1 MSAMNVCV
9 SEVIQGAYGG
19 LAPVVEEV
27 SMLETNILTVE
38 GLVPAFNASIT
49 VTELLT
55 KTLENAAKELAARCI
70 RECASKYGFVAE
82 DEIRALGLENLN
94 LIKKK
99 MTKKSGSKKAVIA
112 VQKKEKKSVF
122 PMPFEKSSVVE
133 TNCQGLSFNRG
144 LFTQCSKEKMEN
156 SSFCKGCQTEA
167 DKNSSGCPDCGTVAC
182 RLATDLYSFKDPK
195 GRSPVSYVK
204 LLEKLKLSVEDALTE
219 AGNKNI
225 ELSNDHFTVVEKSS
239 KGRPKKTAK
248 PVESSDNAGDLF
260 AKLAAE
266 HEEDMFEMDDL
277 DKDNSSKDNSS
288 KDNSSK
294 ASNKAKLSD
303 EEKALKKAALE
314 EERAAKKLLA
324 QQQREAAIALEKE
337 AKKVERDTKAAL
349 EKEAKKVERETKAA
363 EEKAARETK
372 AAEEKAARE
381 TKAAEEKAARET
393 KVAEE
398 KAAREAKRLLEKELK
413 KELKKES
420 KKAASPKT
428 TPVVVVAP
436 VSPPVKKVCVTRMA
450 FEGTQYLKSE
460 NNILYNPETREEVG
474 IWDPETKTIKE
485 LPEEEES
492 DEEEEEE
499 GYETN

>member
-1 MSAMNVCV
+1 MSAMNVNV
-9 SEVIQGAYGG
+9 SHA
-19 LAPVVEEV
+19 VEEV
-27 SMLETNILTVE
+27 SGVIAPV
-38 GLVPAFNASIT
+38 AFNASIT

-55 KTLENAAKELAARCI
+55 KTLENCAKELAARCI
-70 RECASKYGFVAE
+70 RECAAKYGFEAE
-82 DEIRALGLENLN
+82 EAIRALGLENLN

-99 MTKKSGSKKAVIA
+99 MTKKSGSKKPAIA
-112 VQKKEKKSVF
+112 AEKKEKKSVF
-122 PMPFEKSSVVE
+122 PMPFEGSSVVE

-144 LFTQCSKEKMEN
+144 LFTQCSKEKMES

-167 DKNSSGCPDCGTVAC
+167 DKNASGCPDCGTVAS

-248 PVESSDNAGDLF
+248 QVESSDNAGDLF
-260 AKLAAE
+260 AKLTAE
-266 HEEDMFEMDDL
+266 HEEEDMFVIEDASP
-277 DKDNSSKDNSS
+277 KNASPKNASPKNASP
-288 KDNSSK
+288 K

-314 EERAAKKLLA
+314 EERAANKLE
-324 QQQREAAIALEKE
+324 REAAI
-337 AKKVERDTKAAL
+337 AL

-363 EEKAARETK
+363 EEKAARE
-372 AAEEKAARE
+372 A
-381 TKAAEEKAARET
+381 

-398 KAAREAKRLLEKELK
+398 KAAREAKVAEEKAAREAKHALEKAAREAKRLLDKELK
-413 KELKKES
+413 KDS
-420 KKAASPKT
+420 KKTSSPKT

-436 VSPPVKKVCVTRMA
+436 VSPPVKKVGVTVTRMS
-450 FEGTQYLKSE
+450 FDGKQYLKSE
-460 NNILYNPETREEVG
+460 NNMLYNPETREEVG
-474 IWDPETKTIKE
+474 IWDPKTKTINE
-485 LPEEEES
+485 LPEDEDEDEE
-492 DEEEEEE
+492 DGEEEEE

>member
-27 SMLETNILTVE
+27 SG
-38 GLVPAFNASIT
+38 GLAPVAFNASIT

-70 RECASKYGFVAE
+70 RECASKYGFVAD

-99 MTKKSGSKKAVIA
+99 MTKKSGSKKAAIA

-122 PMPFEKSSVVE
+122 PMPFERSSVVE

-239 KGRPKKTAK
+239 KGRPKKSAK

-260 AKLAAE
+260 AKLTAE
-266 HEEDMFEMDDL
+266 HEEEDMFEMDDL
-277 DKDNSSKDNSS
+277 DKNDSDKND
-288 KDNSSK
+288 SSK

-337 AKKVERDTKAAL
+337 AKKLERDTKAAL

-474 IWDPETKTIKE
+474 LWDPETKTIKE
-485 LPEEEES
+485 LPEDEES

>member
-9 SEVIQGAYGG
+9 SQ
-19 LAPVVEEV
+19 VVEEV

-38 GLVPAFNASIT
+38 GVQVPAFNASIT

-70 RECASKYGFVAE
+70 RECAAKYGFEAE
-82 DEIRALGLENLN
+82 VEIRALGLENLN

-122 PMPFEKSSVVE
+122 PMPFEGSSVVE

-260 AKLAAE
+260 AKLTAE
-266 HEEDMFEMDDL
+266 HEEEDMFEMDDL
-277 DKDNSSKDNSS
+277 DKNDSDKND
-288 KDNSSK
+288 SSK

-337 AKKVERDTKAAL
+337 AKKLERETKAAL
-349 EKEAKKVERETKAA
+349 EKEAKKLE
-363 EEKAARETK
+363 RETK

-474 IWDPETKTIKE
+474 LWDPETKTIKE
-485 LPEEEES
+485 LPEDEES

>member
-1 MSAMNVCV
+1 MSAMNVNV
-9 SEVIQGAYGG
+9 SQ
-19 LAPVVEEV
+19 VVEEV
-27 SMLETNILTVE
+27 SGVIAPV
-38 GLVPAFNASIT
+38 AFNASIT

-70 RECASKYGFVAE
+70 RECAKKYGFVAE

-219 AGNKNI
+219 AGNKHI

-239 KGRPKKTAK
+239 KGRPKKSAK

-260 AKLAAE
+260 AKLTAE
-266 HEEDMFEMDDL
+266 HEEEDMFEIADD
-277 DKDNSSKDNSS
+277 SSE
-288 KDNSSK
+288 SK

-337 AKKVERDTKAAL
+337 AKKVERETKAAL
-349 EKEAKKVERETKAA
+349 EKEAKKIERETKAA
-363 EEKAARETK
+363 L
-372 AAEEKAARE
+372 EKAARE

-413 KELKKES
+413 KGS

-436 VSPPVKKVCVTRMA
+436 VSPPVKKVGVTRMA
-450 FEGTQYLKSE
+450 FGGIQYLKSE
-460 NNILYNPETREEVG
+460 NNMLYNPETKEEVG

-485 LPEEEES
+485 LPEDEES

>member
-27 SMLETNILTVE
+27 SGVI
-38 GLVPAFNASIT
+38 VPVAFNASIT

-82 DEIRALGLENLN
+82 EAIRALGLENLN

-99 MTKKSGSKKAVIA
+99 MTKKSGSKKPVIA

-239 KGRPKKTAK
+239 KGRPKKSAK

-260 AKLAAE
+260 AKLTAE

-277 DKDNSSKDNSS
+277 DKNDSSKDNSS

-337 AKKVERDTKAAL
+337 AKKLERDTKAAL

-436 VSPPVKKVCVTRMA
+436 VSPPVKKVCVTRIA
-450 FEGTQYLKSE
+450 IEGTQYLKSE

>member
-1 MSAMNVCV
+1 
-9 SEVIQGAYGG
+9 
-19 LAPVVEEV
+19 
-27 SMLETNILTVE
+27 
-38 GLVPAFNASIT
+38 
-49 VTELLT
+49 
-55 KTLENAAKELAARCI
+55 LENAAKELAARCI
-70 RECASKYGFVAE
+70 RECAAKYGFVAE
-82 DEIRALGLENLN
+82 EAIRALGLENLN

-122 PMPFEKSSVVE
+122 PMPFEGSSVVE

-239 KGRPKKTAK
+239 KGRPKKSAK

-260 AKLAAE
+260 AKLTAE
-266 HEEDMFEMDDL
+266 HEEEDMFEMDDL
-277 DKDNSSKDNSS
+277 DKNDSSK
-288 KDNSSK
+288 SK

-337 AKKVERDTKAAL
+337 AKKVERETKAAL
-349 EKEAKKVERETKAA
+349 EKEAKKIE
-363 EEKAARETK
+363 RETK

-436 VSPPVKKVCVTRMA
+436 VSPPVKKVGVTRMA
-450 FEGTQYLKSE
+450 FGGIQYLKSE
-460 NNILYNPETREEVG
+460 NNMLYNPETKEEVG

>member
-1 MSAMNVCV
+1 
-9 SEVIQGAYGG
+9 
-19 LAPVVEEV
+19 
-27 SMLETNILTVE
+27 
-38 GLVPAFNASIT
+38 
-49 VTELLT
+49 
-55 KTLENAAKELAARCI
+55 
-70 RECASKYGFVAE
+70 
-82 DEIRALGLENLN
+82 
-94 LIKKK
+94 
-99 MTKKSGSKKAVIA
+99 
-112 VQKKEKKSVF
+112 
-122 PMPFEKSSVVE
+122 MPFEGSSVVE

-182 RLATDLYSFKDPK
+182 RLATNLYSFKDPK

-260 AKLAAE
+260 AKLTAE

-277 DKDNSSKDNSS
+277 DKDDSSKDNSS

-349 EKEAKKVERETKAA
+349 EKEAKKVERD
-363 EEKAARETK
+363 TK

-413 KELKKES
+413 KGS
-420 KKAASPKT
+420 KKAASPKK

-436 VSPPVKKVCVTRMA
+436 VSPPVKKVCVTRIA
-450 FEGTQYLKSE
+450 IEGTQYLKSE

>member
-9 SEVIQGAYGG
+9 SQ
-19 LAPVVEEV
+19 VVEEV

-38 GLVPAFNASIT
+38 GVQVPAFNASIT

-70 RECASKYGFVAE
+70 RECAAKYGFEAE
-82 DEIRALGLENLN
+82 VEIRALGLENLN

-122 PMPFEKSSVVE
+122 PMPFEGSSVVE

-239 KGRPKKTAK
+239 KGRPKKSAK

-260 AKLAAE
+260 AKLTAE
-266 HEEDMFEMDDL
+266 HEEEDMFEMDDL
-277 DKDNSSKDNSS
+277 DKDHSDKND
-288 KDNSSK
+288 SSK

-337 AKKVERDTKAAL
+337 AKKLERETKAAL
-349 EKEAKKVERETKAA
+349 EKEAKKLE
-363 EEKAARETK
+363 RETK

-436 VSPPVKKVCVTRMA
+436 VSPPVKKVCVTRIA
-450 FEGTQYLKSE
+450 IEGTQYLKSE

-485 LPEEEES
+485 LPEDEES

>member
-27 SMLETNILTVE
+27 SG
-38 GLVPAFNASIT
+38 GLAPVAFNASIT

-70 RECASKYGFVAE
+70 RECASKYGFVAD

-99 MTKKSGSKKAVIA
+99 MTKKSGSKKAAIA

-122 PMPFEKSSVVE
+122 PMPFERSSVVE

-239 KGRPKKTAK
+239 KGRPKKSAK

-260 AKLAAE
+260 AKLTAE
-266 HEEDMFEMDDL
+266 HEEEDMFEMDDL
-277 DKDNSSKDNSS
+277 DKNDSDKND
-288 KDNSSK
+288 SSK

-337 AKKVERDTKAAL
+337 AKKLERETKAAL
-349 EKEAKKVERETKAA
+349 EKEAKKLE
-363 EEKAARETK
+363 RETK

-436 VSPPVKKVCVTRMA
+436 VSPPVKKVCVTRIA
-450 FEGTQYLKSE
+450 IEGTQYLKSE
-460 NNILYNPETREEVG
+460 NNILYSPETKEEVG

>member
-9 SEVIQGAYGG
+9 SEVIQGA

-27 SMLETNILTVE
+27 SGVIAPV
-38 GLVPAFNASIT
+38 AFNASIT

-70 RECASKYGFVAE
+70 RECASKYGFVAD

-122 PMPFEKSSVVE
+122 PMPFEGSSVVE

-248 PVESSDNAGDLF
+248 TVESSDNAGDLF
-260 AKLAAE
+260 AKLTAE
-266 HEEDMFEMDDL
+266 HEEEEDMFEMDDL
-277 DKDNSSKDNSS
+277 DKDDSSKD
-288 KDNSSK
+288 DSSK

-337 AKKVERDTKAAL
+337 AKKLERDTKAAL
-349 EKEAKKVERETKAA
+349 EKEAKKVE
-363 EEKAARETK
+363 RETK

-436 VSPPVKKVCVTRMA
+436 VSPVASKKVVGVKRIA
-450 FEGTQYLKSE
+450 IEGIQYLKSE
-460 NNILYNPETREEVG
+460 NNVLYNPETREEVG
-474 IWDPETKTIKE
+474 LWDPETNTIKE
-485 LPEEEES
+485 LPEEEESDEES

>member
-9 SEVIQGAYGG
+9 SQVM
-19 LAPVVEEV
+19 EEV

-38 GLVPAFNASIT
+38 GGVRGVPAFNASIT

-122 PMPFEKSSVVE
+122 PMPFEGSSVVE

-167 DKNSSGCPDCGTVAC
+167 DKNSSGCPDCGTVAS
-182 RLATDLYSFKDPK
+182 RLATELYSFKDPK

-239 KGRPKKTAK
+239 KGRPKKSAK

-260 AKLAAE
+260 AKLTAE
-266 HEEDMFEMDDL
+266 HEEDMFEMDD
-277 DKDNSSKDNSS
+277 SS

-337 AKKVERDTKAAL
+337 AKKLERDTKAAL
-349 EKEAKKVERETKAA
+349 EKEAKKVE
-363 EEKAARETK
+363 
-372 AAEEKAARE
+372 RE

-436 VSPPVKKVCVTRMA
+436 VSPPVKKVCVTRIA
-450 FEGTQYLKSE
+450 IEGTQYLKSE
-460 NNILYNPETREEVG
+460 NNILYSPETKEEVG

-485 LPEEEES
+485 LPEDEES

>member
-27 SMLETNILTVE
+27 SGVI
-38 GLVPAFNASIT
+38 VPVAFNASIT

-82 DEIRALGLENLN
+82 EAIRALGLENLN

-99 MTKKSGSKKAVIA
+99 MTKKSGSKKPVIA

-239 KGRPKKTAK
+239 KGRPKKSAK

-260 AKLAAE
+260 AKLTAE

-277 DKDNSSKDNSS
+277 DKNDSSKDNSS

-436 VSPPVKKVCVTRMA
+436 VSPPVKKVCVTRIA
-450 FEGTQYLKSE
+450 IEGTQYLKSE

>member
-9 SEVIQGAYGG
+9 SVSQ
-19 LAPVVEEV
+19 VVEEV

-38 GLVPAFNASIT
+38 GLVPVAFNASIT

-70 RECASKYGFVAE
+70 RECAAKYGFVAE
-82 DEIRALGLENLN
+82 EAIRALGLENLN

-99 MTKKSGSKKAVIA
+99 MTKKSGSKKPVIA
-112 VQKKEKKSVF
+112 AQKKEKKSVF
-122 PMPFEKSSVVE
+122 PMPFEGSSVVE

-239 KGRPKKTAK
+239 KGRPKKSAK

-260 AKLAAE
+260 AKLTAE
-266 HEEDMFEMDDL
+266 HEEEEDMFEIADD
-277 DKDNSSKDNSS
+277 SSNNDSP
-288 KDNSSK
+288 K

-349 EKEAKKVERETKAA
+349 EKEAKKIE
-363 EEKAARETK
+363 RETK

-450 FEGTQYLKSE
+450 FGGIQYLKSE
-460 NNILYNPETREEVG
+460 NNILYNPETKEEVG

-485 LPEEEES
+485 LPEEEEED

>member
-27 SMLETNILTVE
+27 SG
-38 GLVPAFNASIT
+38 GLAPVAFNASIT

-70 RECASKYGFVAE
+70 RECASKYGFVAD
-82 DEIRALGLENLN
+82 DEIRDLGLENLN

-99 MTKKSGSKKAVIA
+99 MTKKSGSKKAAIA

-122 PMPFEKSSVVE
+122 PMPFERSSVVE

-239 KGRPKKTAK
+239 KGRPKKSAK

-260 AKLAAE
+260 AKLTAE
-266 HEEDMFEMDDL
+266 HEEEDMFEMDDL
-277 DKDNSSKDNSS
+277 DKDDSSKDNSS

-337 AKKVERDTKAAL
+337 AKKLERDTKAAL

-436 VSPPVKKVCVTRMA
+436 VSPPVKKVCVTRIA
-450 FEGTQYLKSE
+450 IEGTQYLKSE
-460 NNILYNPETREEVG
+460 NNILYSPETKEEVG

>member
-27 SMLETNILTVE
+27 SGVI
-38 GLVPAFNASIT
+38 VPVAFNASIT

-82 DEIRALGLENLN
+82 EAIRALGLENLN

-99 MTKKSGSKKAVIA
+99 MTKKSGSKKPVIA

-239 KGRPKKTAK
+239 KGRPKKSAK

-260 AKLAAE
+260 AKLTAE
-266 HEEDMFEMDDL
+266 HEEEDMFEMDDL
-277 DKDNSSKDNSS
+277 DKDDSSKDNSS

-337 AKKVERDTKAAL
+337 AKKLERDTKAAL

-436 VSPPVKKVCVTRMA
+436 VSPPVKKVCVTRIA
-450 FEGTQYLKSE
+450 IEGTQYLKSE